1 VKGASSAQACTTPS
15 RFATRAEPA
24 ERRPASPTL
33 AAFEARRHACRV
45 SRVAL
50 ALLLATNA
58 ARILPRRNPALLL
71 RLDELEK
78 RIGDRVLFRDAS
90 VVVRAGDR
98 IGIVG
103 PNGAGKTTL
112 LKALI
117 GEEPHDGG
125 EIHRARGVRLG
136 LLRQEIDPGASH
148 SVREE
153 ARSALADL
161 DALEQEL
168 RALEQEM
175 SERGA
180 RGEALPAA
188 LTRRYDECSHRFA
201 QGGGFERHA
210 RVSEILAGLGFD
222 HESADRPLSS
232 FSGGWLM
239 RVELAKLLLGQPEI
253 LLLDEP
259 TNHLDLPSIQFF
271 ETTLER
277 FPGAVLVVS
286 HDRTFLRRQTNRI
299 IELDGR
305 GGFELY
311 EGGYDRYRE
320 QRAQRR
326 EELLARKAN
335 QDRVIAEKERFVE
348 RFRAKATKARQA
360 QSRIKA
366 LEKIERIE
374 APAESRRAIRLR
386 IPAPARSGER
396 VLTLENVH
404 KRYGDAAVYE
414 GIDFHIRRGEK
425 VALAGPNGAGK
436 STLLRI
442 AAGATDFDSGERI
455 LGHNVEIAFFAQHQL
470 ESLDPELSVL
480 EEVAREARTDELPR
494 LRGLLGALLFTGD
507 EVDKKISVLSGGEK
521 ARVALAKLLL
531 RPANLLV
538 LDEPT
543 NHLDIEACEVLEEAF
558 SAFEGTLL
566 FVSHD
571 RSFINAL
578 ATRVV
583 DVEGGRLEDHL
594 GDYDAYLE
602 RKARSLAEASPRT
615 SDRVA
620 PGSFATA
627 PGSKAT
633 PLVGAS
639 GSPGAS
645 QKSTRLL
652 ERERRKHRDR
662 LDRKIEKLEERI
674 AAEEERKTTVTARLA
689 EPEVYQDHERIQQ
702 IQREER
708 EVEEAIQA
716 LYAEWEALSEELAA
730 LAEDG

>member
-1 VKGASSAQACTTPS
+1 MLFRARHRGGATSANGSDCARVPNTG
-15 RFATRAEPA
+15 PA
-24 ERRPASPTL
+24 RS
-33 AAFEARRHACRV
+33 FED
-45 SRVAL
+45 S
-50 ALLLATNA
+50 
-58 ARILPRRNPALLL
+58 ALLL

-78 RIGDRVLFRDAS
+78 RIGGRVLFRSGSA
-90 VVVRAGDR
+90 VVRAGDR

-112 LKALI
+112 LKTLI
-117 GEEPHDGG
+117 GDEPHDGG

-136 LLRQEIDPGASH
+136 MLRQEIDPGADH

-153 ARSALADL
+153 ARTALAEL
-161 DALEQEL
+161 DQLEDEL
-168 RALEQEM
+168 RRLETEM
-175 SERGA
+175 SQQGA
-180 RGEALPAA
+180 ADELLPAS
-188 LTRRYDECSHRFA
+188 LTQRYDETSIRFA

-210 RVSEILAGLGFD
+210 RVAEILAGLGFD
-222 HESADRPLSS
+222 EERADRPLST

-271 ETTLER
+271 EATLER

-286 HDRTFLRRQTNRI
+286 HDRTFLKRQTNRI

-305 GGFELY
+305 GGFNLY
-311 EGGYDRYRE
+311 EGGYERYLL
-320 QRAQRR
+320 QRDQRR

-360 QSRIKA
+360 QSRLKA
-366 LEKIERIE
+366 LDKIERIE
-374 APAESRRAIRLR
+374 IEPERRRAIRLR
-386 IPAPARSGER
+386 IPAPPRSGDQ
-396 VLTLENVH
+396 VLTLDGLH
-404 KRYGDAAVYE
+404 KSYGNETLYSGV
-414 GIDFHIRRGEK
+414 DFQLQRGEK

-442 AAGATDFDSGERI
+442 AAGVTDFDSGTRT
-455 LGHNVEIAFFAQHQL
+455 LGHNVDIAFFAQHQL
-470 ESLDPELSVL
+470 ESLDPSLSVL
-480 EEVAREARTDELPR
+480 EEVARDARTDEIPR

-507 EVDKKISVLSGGEK
+507 DVDKKISVLSGGEK

-531 RPANLLV
+531 RPANLLI

-558 SAFEGTLL
+558 QEFEGTLL

-583 DVEGGRLEDHL
+583 DVEGGQLEDHL
-594 GDYDAYLE
+594 GNYDAYLE
-602 RKARSLAEASPRT
+602 RKARFERRPAGDGALGSSLKAAMPSRATDPMEPAS
-615 SDRVA
+615 
-620 PGSFATA
+620 
-627 PGSKAT
+627 
-633 PLVGAS
+633 
-639 GSPGAS
+639 SPD
-645 QKSTRLL
+645 KETRIRD
-652 ERERRKHRDR
+652 RERRKARDR
-662 LDRKIEKLEERI
+662 TARKIEKLESRI
-674 AAEEERKTTVTARLA
+674 STEEERKEVITSKLA
-689 EPEVYQDHERIQQ
+689 DPDVYQDPERILSVQA
-702 IQREER
+702 EET
-708 EVEEAIQA
+708 EVTQAIEA
-716 LYAEWEALSEELAA
+716 LYDEWETLSEELST
-730 LAEDG
+730 LGESN